1 MNSAST
7 WFKLAQ
13 LRVKTDQELAQ
24 IIDNSLESALHLL
37 GSAEPQS
44 VRAEKAYGEAVKLLP
59 GVEDPRERRR
69 LKNKLAQVRESLERL
84 STADESRVTVAYS

>member
-13 LRVKTDQELAQ
+13 LRLKTDQEIAQ
-24 IIDNSLESALHLL
+24 IIDNSLESALNLL
-37 GSAEPQS
+37 DSAEPQC
-44 VRAEKAYGEAVKLLP
+44 VRAEKACAEALKLLP
-59 GVEDPRERRR
+59 KVEDPRERRR
-69 LKNKLAQVRESLERL
+69 LEKKLVWVRESLERL